1 MSAAEARSDD
11 TLVAIARQLW
21 RVMNPRRRRQF
32 IGALNLMVI
41 ASIAEL
47 VTIGSLLPFIALLV
61 APERAG
67 RMAGIRF
74 FEQLVGQGNL
84 LNAAMI
90 SLIVASLASGLVRLA
105 LLRATNRLTFG
116 LAQDVGSEIFR
127 RTLSQPYLLFA
138 SRNPSEVVAGID
150 KVNVLA
156 YSAFQPMMQGLVAV
170 FLTST
175 ILLALLLVAPLA
187 TLFAAGLVVV
197 AFLLFSMTVGDRLR
211 GNSTTVAQMA
221 TARMKALR
229 EGMGALRD
237 VLMSQAQGEF
247 QARFDRLDVALREAQ
262 AQNAFVIAAPRIVA
276 ESLAVAI
283 LALSA
288 LYFSTVEGGMAGAL
302 PTLGALGFGAIRILP
317 LVNTSFVGWSLF
329 TSNKR
334 TFLDVLALSQAPVI
348 EQDTRRAA
356 PLPFEEGLAFDHVG
370 LEYPGRGPVLHDICF
385 HLPYGSWTA
394 LIGPTGSGKSSLLDL
409 IAGLVE
415 PSSGAIRVGSQLLD
429 PDTRAAWQA
438 TVAYVPQQIFLSD
451 GPIAENIAF
460 GTPRE
465 KIDWARLREVVE
477 RAQLGTFIAGLPNGL
492 ETPVGDAGIRLSGGQ
507 RQRIAIARA
516 LYREARLIILDEA
529 TGQLDRGTE
538 QAVIESLRA
547 EIGSSASV
555 LVVTHNPAIAEACD
569 RVLTMDMGRVTS
581 AERAVARHDAAKQ
594 RVGEAR

>member
-1 MSAAEARSDD
+1 MHSPRPPADE
-11 TLVAIARQLW
+11 TLIAISRRLW
-21 RVMNPRRRRQF
+21 RTMNARRRRQF
-32 IGALNLMVI
+32 LRTLRLMVF
-41 ASIAEL
+41 ASVAEL
-47 VTIGSLLPFIALLV
+47 VTIGSLLPFLALLI

-67 RMAGIRF
+67 RMAGVRF
-74 FEQLVGQGNL
+74 FERLAGQGNL
-84 LNAAMI
+84 LSAAI
-90 SLIVASLASGLVRLA
+90 ICLVVASLAGGVIRLA
-105 LLRATNRLTFG
+105 LLRATSKLTFG
-116 LAQDVGSEIFR
+116 LAHDVGSEIFR
-127 RTLSQPYLLFA
+127 RTLLQPYLLYA

-156 YSAFQPMMQGLVAV
+156 HSAFQPVMQGLVAV

-187 TLFAAGLVVV
+187 TLLAASLVI
-197 AFLLFSMTVGDRLR
+197 AAYILFSVTVGGRLR

-247 QARFDRLDVALREAQ
+247 QARFEKLDVALREAQ
-262 AQNAFVIAAPRIVA
+262 AQNAFVTAAPRVVV
-276 ESLAVAI
+276 ESAAVAI
-283 LALSA
+283 LGLSA

-317 LVNTSFVGWSLF
+317 LVNSSFIGWSLF

-334 TFLDVLALSQAPVI
+334 IFLDVLALSQTPVI
-348 EQDTRRAA
+348 SQNGQPAA
-356 PLPFEEGLAFDHVG
+356 PLPFEDGLTFDRVG
-370 LEYPGRGPVLHDICF
+370 LEYPGRGPVLHDISF
-385 HLPYGSWTA
+385 HIPYGTWTA

-415 PSSGAIRVGSQLLD
+415 PSSGSITVGSQVLD
-429 PDTRAAWQA
+429 SSTRSAWQA
-438 TVAYVPQQIFLSD
+438 IVAYVPQQIFLSD
-451 GPIAENIAF
+451 GPIDENIAF
-460 GTPRE
+460 GTARE
-465 KIDWARLREVVE
+465 NIDMDRLRDAAE
-477 RAQLGTFIAGLPNGL
+477 RAQLTEFIASLPNGM

-538 QAVIESLRA
+538 QAVIESLSA
-547 EIGSSASV
+547 GIGISASV
-555 LVVTHNPAIAEACD
+555 LVVTHNPAIAAVCD
-569 RVLTMDMGRVTS
+569 RVLTMNLGRVTS
-581 AERAVARHDAAKQ
+581 EDRAPLEEHP
-594 RVGEAR
+594 E